1 MSIINQKT
9 ILPLL
14 IGEALKRGAIEAK
27 SVSVRSIVTAPW
39 VRLKCTY
46 GCDLFGT
53 SPCCPPKTP
62 TPKEMQEIL
71 DCYTSALLLHFD
83 GRTTPANVIA
93 DLERS
98 AFLAGYY
105 KAFGLGAGP
114 CRLCTT
120 CRPGRCVHRGTARP
134 AMEACGI
141 DVYATARNNGFP
153 IEVLQDETCEG
164 NFYALLL
171 LE

>member
-1 MSIINQKT
+1 MAITNDKKLIN
-9 ILPLL
+9 
-14 IGEALKRGAIEAK
+14 EALKLGALEAK
-27 SVSVRSIVTAPW
+27 SISVRSVVTAPW

-46 GCDLFGT
+46 GCDRFGT
-53 SPCCPPKTP
+53 SHCCPPKTP

-71 DCYTSALLLHFD
+71 NCYTSALLVHFD
-83 GRTTPANVIA
+83 GRTSPTQVIVE
-93 DLERS
+93 LERS

-114 CRLCTT
+114 CLLCRT
-120 CRPGRCVHRGTARP
+120 CNPEKCVQREKARP

-153 IEVLQDETCEG
+153 IDVLKDVSCEE
-164 NFYALLL
+164 NCYALLL